1 MAAPMTHDSY
11 RRQSSSSKMITKK
24 IIQIVNYCVTQLLRR
39 QLTNFWCS
47 SAVILLYAKNCL
59 PKCCKIFKAKPLL
72 SYKCEH
78 SWWKKVKNLVKKERK
93 SESNTNGQNKMTKN
107 LAGRYEKIWHADS
120 AKNEKKSVLRSW
132 REFRDPGE
140 GMNRRRKRNKFW
152 FSSWQDRDPW
162 S

>member
-1 MAAPMTHDSY
+1 MTHDSY

-39 QLTNFWCS
+39 QMTNFWCS
-47 SAVILLYAKNCL
+47 SAVILFYTKKCL

-107 LAGRYEKIWHADS
+107 LAGRYEKNLACRFRQKGKKIRLTKLERVPGSWRGNES
-120 AKNEKKSVLRSW
+120 EKEKKQILIFILTRPRPMELR
-132 REFRDPGE
+132 
-140 GMNRRRKRNKFW
+140 
-152 FSSWQDRDPW
+152 
-162 S
+162 